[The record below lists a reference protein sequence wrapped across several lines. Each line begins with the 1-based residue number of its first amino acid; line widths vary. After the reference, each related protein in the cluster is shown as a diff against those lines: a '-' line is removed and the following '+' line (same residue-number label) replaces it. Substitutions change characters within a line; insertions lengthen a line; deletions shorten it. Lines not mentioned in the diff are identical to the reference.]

1 MKNSET
7 TILNNSW
14 NAKAKLLFTPGPVT
28 TSKTVKEAANI
39 DLESNDATFITYV
52 KQIRERL
59 LTLAHVESP
68 EYESVIIPGSG
79 THGVESVISSA
90 ISSKGMLLNIVNG
103 ANGRRISK
111 IARIHSIPLLEII
124 YNDNQLPDFKE
135 IESFLKKN
143 RQITHVA
150 AVHCETSSGLLNPIA
165 EIGEICARYNKSF
178 IVDSMSSFGAYDLNI
193 KELNISYLIS
203 CSYKCMEGIPGF
215 SYVLLKRSS
224 LDQCQSQGRSLS
236 LDLYDQWVGLNTSL
250 DYRFAPSVHAF
261 LAFHEALKDLENEGG
276 IPVRAERYS
285 VNNAL
290 LVGEMRELGFE
301 MYLPGHMRSYTV
313 TTFLYPDHPDFS
325 FEKFYNSLNEK
336 GFVISNAIINKTDC
350 FRIANIGQLYPHDIQ
365 NLMDTIESVLYEL
378 KIELVEL

>member
-7 TILNNSW
+7 TILNNSR
-14 NAKAKLLFTPGPVT
+14 NTKDKLLFTPGPVT

-39 DLESNDATFITYV
+39 DLESNDSIFITYV

-124 YNDNQLPDFKE
+124 YNENQLPDFKE

-165 EIGEICARYNKSF
+165 EIGEICARYNKNF
-178 IVDSMSSFGAYDLNI
+178 IVDALSTFGAYDISL

-203 CSYKCMEGIPGF
+203 GSDKCIEGIPGF
-215 SYVLLKRSS
+215 SYVLLKRSL
-224 LDQCQSQGRSLS
+224 LDECKYQVRSLS
-236 LDLYDQWVGLNTSL
+236 LDLYDQWLGLNTTGEF
-250 DYRFAPSVHAF
+250 RFRPPVHAL
-261 LAFHEALKDLENEGG
+261 LAFNVALNELESEGG
-276 IPVRAERYS
+276 INGRAERYS

-301 MYLPGHMRSYTV
+301 MYLSAQMRSYIV
-313 TTFLYPDHPDFS
+313 TSFMFPHHPDFS
-325 FEKFYNSLNEK
+325 FEKFYTHLNEK
-336 GFVISNAIINKTDC
+336 GLIISPGKINKSDC

-365 NLMDTIESVLYEL
+365 KLIDTIEGVLYDL